1 MITLKYPEIKTF
13 SDEEVDAILKRLEA
27 TQSPE
32 DFAAIREVV
41 EILSR
46 FSEKDMRGKTSPEQ
60 LRAKLY
66 GDDETET
73 A

>member
-1 MITLKYPEIKTF
+1 MITLKYPEIRTL
-13 SDEEVDAILKRLEA
+13 SDEEVEAFLKRMES

-32 DFAAIREVV
+32 DFAAIRETV

-46 FSEKDMRGKTSPEQ
+46 FSEKDMRGETSPAE